1 MKQHEKTKKHVKN
14 SYLYSLKYPND
25 VIIVAHDSNEIL
37 AVVSNNN
44 INANTKDN
52 FDNKMVAQ
60 ETGNAQ
66 KENTHNIEICQNDG
80 KKPTK
85 KVYHSCKCGKQFS
98 HSSSLSRHKQSCKCT
113 QETQVVSK
121 DHFIEKI
128 TSLEKELLEMKKL
141 LSQSHQ
147 LEQNNLNQNKNGTIG
162 NNNSIGNT
170 ISDNNIITDNSTKM
184 ITNNNNKTVNVITY
198 LNNNYNEAQPLKML
212 ESDDVTRLLTYA
224 ELGKHSLEYVIAF
237 QQEKYLLDE
246 FLGEFILKEFK
257 KSDAKKQQ
265 IWISDIPR
273 LKFIVRG
280 ALNQDES
287 VWHPDKKGIVLT
299 KNIITPMLND
309 IFILMENYVAVCKTN
324 IKNAEFDYQREN
336 IHKQSEN
343 ALSVIYE
350 INQKILH
357 RKILLYIAPYFQL
370 EIE

>member
-1 MKQHEKTKKHVKN
+1 
-14 SYLYSLKYPND
+14 
-25 VIIVAHDSNEIL
+25 
-37 AVVSNNN
+37 
-44 INANTKDN
+44 
-52 FDNKMVAQ
+52 
-60 ETGNAQ
+60 
-66 KENTHNIEICQNDG
+66 
-80 KKPTK
+80 
-85 KVYHSCKCGKQFS
+85 
-98 HSSSLSRHKQSCKCT
+98 
-113 QETQVVSK
+113 
-121 DHFIEKI
+121 
-128 TSLEKELLEMKKL
+128 
-141 LSQSHQ
+141 
-147 LEQNNLNQNKNGTIG
+147 
-162 NNNSIGNT
+162 
-170 ISDNNIITDNSTKM
+170 
-184 ITNNNNKTVNVITY
+184 
-198 LNNNYNEAQPLKML
+198 ML